1 MTTTT
6 TPETTARHDGARA
19 GAYGALIAAATFVF
33 GIALFVTSLSDYTA
47 ADITPEESV
56 DFLIGHQ
63 GTLYVWYLVIFL
75 VFGVAIVPLA
85 RALRQRLVDTSP
97 GLADIGAVFG
107 FIWAGLMFATGMIS
121 NIGIA
126 AVADLEETD
135 PSGAAQL
142 WSAIDAVTEGLGG
155 GNELVGGVWILLV
168 SVAAW
173 GTGRLPTGLNALGI
187 VSAVAALVTLV
198 PGLSDVGMIFGL
210 GSIAWF
216 AWVGIVLLRPAANG
230 NQQY

>member
-6 TPETTARHDGARA
+6 TPGTTAANDSARA
-19 GAYGALIAAATFVF
+19 GAIGALIAAATFLF

-47 ADITPEESV
+47 TDTTPEESV

-63 GTLYVWYLVIFL
+63 GTLYVWYLVIF
-75 VFGVAIVPLA
+75 VIFGAAIIPLA
-85 RALRQRLVDTSP
+85 RSLHRRLVDVSP
-97 GLADIGAVFG
+97 QLADIGAVFAL
-107 FIWAGLMFATGMIS
+107 IWAGLMFATGMIS

-126 AVADLEETD
+126 AVADLDEAD
-135 PSGAAQL
+135 PDAAEQL
-142 WSAIDAVTEGLGG
+142 WSAVDAVTDGLGG

-168 SVAAW
+168 SIAAW
-173 GTGRLPTGLNALGI
+173 GTGRLPTGLNVLGL

-216 AWVGIVLLRPAANG
+216 AWTGIVLLRRPDVIAPAS
-230 NQQY
+230 